1 MAGSFSGTEHEEKD
15 NSHEFQNQDH
25 RPTYE
30 RDHLHSCAQVIRY
43 CAWKNKEKSRQ
54 IFQNIENDRS
64 IGVEFVV

>member
-1 MAGSFSGTEHEEKD
+1 MFITRESD
-15 NSHEFQNQDH
+15 
-25 RPTYE
+25 Y
-30 RDHLHSCAQVIRY
+30 AQVIRY